1 MKKIFLLAI
10 LIIATSQLLFAQNS
24 IAKLKYEEAEEA
36 YSLNNFE
43 LVLNKIKEVEILLKS
58 TNPKLLHLKILA
70 LDQLVKQPAF
80 KNDPE
85 LVAEL
90 LKDGA
95 LYLKK
100 YVNLESNEEKYREVF
115 IISETKE
122 YKDGELLYK
131 KAQSGDSTAQL
142 NMAKYYESK
151 KRFDPA
157 IEWYEKMAFKGS
169 IDAMYQLGFIY
180 QLQKKDFINSVKW
193 HEMAAAKGSKKSMVR
208 LGETYQFGFQI
219 TPINIDK
226 AIDWFK
232 KAAELKSIEA
242 MSKMGDIIIKGK
254 RTEINGNTALE
265 WFSKALLIKPE
276 NREDTFDLC
285 GVYIRI
291 IDLYYTGKALEK
303 NYTKAEEYAK
313 KGIQFIS
320 SENSLNA
327 NNYTAVFLSDL
338 GDIYKAGGFG
348 IKQDYIKAF
357 NYYTESANKWKA
369 RPIIALGEMYQN
381 GLGIKKDKQKA
392 QEISNKAITYFTPR
406 ADKGNVYS
414 IEQLVEIY
422 EKGIGVKKD
431 PALAKEW
438 KAKAE
443 AQKVKETNQ

>member
-1 MKKIFLLAI
+1 MKKILLAI
-10 LIIATSQLLFAQNS
+10 FLIALIQIVFAQNS

-43 LVLNKIKEVEILLKS
+43 LVLSKIKEVEILLKS
-58 TNPKLLHLKILA
+58 TNPKLLHLKILT

-85 LVAEL
+85 LIAGL
-90 LKDGA
+90 QKDCA

-100 YVNLESNEEKYREVF
+100 YESLQSNEEKYREVF
-115 IISETKE
+115 KISETQE

-131 KAQSGDSTAQL
+131 KAQSGDITAQV
-142 NMAKYYESK
+142 NMAKYYERK
-151 KRFDPA
+151 KRFESA
-157 IEWYEKMAFKGS
+157 IVWYEKAALLGNT
-169 IDAMYQLGFIY
+169 DAMYQLGFIY

-193 HEMAAAKGSKKSMVR
+193 HEMAAAKGSKESMVR
-208 LGETYQFGFQI
+208 LGQTYELGFQI
-219 TPINIDK
+219 TPVNIDK

-232 KAAELKSIEA
+232 KAADLKSIEA
-242 MSKMGDIIIKGK
+242 MQYLGDLNLHGEGIAID
-254 RTEINGNTALE
+254 GNSALE
-265 WFSKALLIKPE
+265 WYTKAIQIKPE
-276 NREDTFDLC
+276 NRDDTFSLC
-285 GVYIRI
+285 GVRSRL
-291 IDLYYTGKALEK
+291 IDLFYTGKILEK
-303 NYTKAEEYAK
+303 NFAKAEEYAK
-313 KGIQFIS
+313 EGIQFLNN
-320 SENSLNA
+320 ENSQSA
-327 NNYTAVFLSDL
+327 NNYTAIFLSDL